1 MWNFTFLLQGDQHI
15 PLCIEEKKKE
25 YINTKMKNVWYF
37 LKRYLLWWRPRS
49 SSFLR
54 LFGTGMSVSSTSS
67 VSWWPWLSAR
77 WWPWLSARWWPWP
90 SARWWLRSPRWMRSF
105 YCNKEGV
112 LFNEIKCYF
121 TSTIFWDLGNDFPQE
136 GIKFF

>member
-1 MWNFTFLLQGDQHI
+1 MCNFTFLLQGDQHI

-25 YINTKMKNVWYF
+25 YINTKMKNVWYL
-37 LKRYLLWWRPRS
+37 LKRYLPWWRPRS
-49 SSFLR
+49 SFLG